1 MLSLAAAAGLSEPGP
16 SSSSQPAALQ
26 APPAA
31 WSALLGPANHEF
43 AHLLSPAA
51 EHAGHGGR
59 PSAPGPSRPRAPG
72 TLNPSPF
79 FAPPLMGASGAATG
93 TTPDYSMGMMMPL
106 MSFWGGG
113 RAPPPYD
120 PNAVPAIKTMLT
132 KGIGEG
138 GGDIDK
144 AIKYG
149 NIIAGMGGVHGLR
162 GHSLKRLAGC
172 AQDPMMAGEQEL
184 KDLNPFKKK

>member
-1 MLSLAAAAGLSEPGP
+1 MSEVT
-16 SSSSQPAALQ
+16 A
-26 APPAA
+26 
-31 WSALLGPANHEF
+31 
-43 AHLLSPAA
+43 
-51 EHAGHGGR
+51 
-59 PSAPGPSRPRAPG
+59 
-72 TLNPSPF
+72 
-79 FAPPLMGASGAATG
+79 
-93 TTPDYSMGMMMPL
+93 
-106 MSFWGGG
+106 
-113 RAPPPYD
+113 
-120 PNAVPAIKTMLT
+120 
-132 KGIGEG
+132 EG